1 MFRAAP
7 SDLGAA
13 YDLTLALENISSLD
27 FLGFGLSYG
36 ALKWS
41 R

>member
-1 MFRAAP
+1 MFRAAAIN
-7 SDLGAA
+7 LGVAH
-13 YDLTLALENISSLD
+13 DLTLALENISSLD

>member
-13 YDLTLALENISSLD
+13 HDLTLALENISSLD
-27 FLGFGLSYG
+27 FLGFELFCGT
-36 ALKWS
+36 LKWS